1 MAELKTLEGNFIL
14 SKEPIV
20 DAFIGGK
27 DVVEIYLGKNLVW
40 AKNYIL
46 ELALFD
52 EIDRQFITEDET
64 NYIFT
69 DNSLNL

>member
-1 MAELKTLEGNFIL
+1 MAELKILEGDFIL
-14 SKEPIV
+14 NKDPII

-40 AKNYIL
+40 TKEYIV

-52 EIDRQFITEDET
+52 EIGRQFITEDGT